1 MNLDELISEAGQAAG
16 DIGNAVSEAVRTGNY
31 SHLSEEVEQSVSRVT
46 SQFDVRVNRA
56 GKSPSGGA
64 GAAEAVRQVPVR
76 TDFTDRTPSQVP
88 DIVRMAAGYSGAA
101 VFGVLSLGMAV
112 VGWVFSGQTPLL
124 TASVAGLV
132 LSAAAAA
139 GCGVLAHRGRKGRDR
154 LKRFEEYR
162 QAIGDR
168 EYIAIRELA
177 EKTGYP
183 EETVRKDL
191 LRMKRDGLLPRA
203 AFDLHRTTIML
214 TDRAFKQYQ
223 EAERARKIREQ
234 TEGADHAAFSAA
246 GPQADA
252 GGASDARRSS
262 VTGTGKGTG
271 AARDGSGAGSGAST
285 AGIDTSPTGNEAV
298 DALIRDGNA
307 SILRIRR
314 VNDEIPEED
323 PMSGKLYRLEDICRR
338 IFTQVRRDPS
348 CAGDCRRLM
357 QYYLPTTEKLIRAY
371 AELSRQPDAG
381 ENIVGTRN
389 EILRS
394 MDVINGAFE
403 KLLDQMFQEKA
414 WDIASDINVMKTMM
428 AQDGLTEIPRGTD
441 EEEPRGARQEG

>member
-139 GCGVLAHRGRKGRDR
+139 GCGVLAHRGRKGRYR

-271 AARDGSGAGSGAST
+271 AA
-285 AGIDTSPTGNEAV
+285 
-298 DALIRDGNA
+298 GNA
-307 SILRIRR
+307 SILRIRA
-314 VNDEIPEED
+314 VNNEIPEED
-323 PMSGKLYRLEDICRR
+323 PMSGKLYCLEDICRR
-338 IFTQVRRDPS
+338 IFTQVRKDPS
-348 CAGDCRRLM
+348 CAEDCRRLM

-371 AELSRQPDAG
+371 AELSHQPDAG

-394 MDVINGAFE
+394 MDVINSAFE

-414 WDIASDINVMKTMM
+414 WDIASDISVMKTMM
-428 AQDGLTEIPRGTD
+428 AQDGLTET
-441 EEEPRGARQEG
+441 PRGADEPEGPAERKP